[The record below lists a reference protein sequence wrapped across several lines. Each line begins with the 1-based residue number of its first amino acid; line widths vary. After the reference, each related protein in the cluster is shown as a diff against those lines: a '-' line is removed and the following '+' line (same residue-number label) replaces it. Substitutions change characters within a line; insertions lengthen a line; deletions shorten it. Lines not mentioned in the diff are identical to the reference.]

1 MQLLYL
7 SLITSFFLRDT
18 ATTEINTLH
27 IVGSVRCVQE
37 TDQRRVH
44 GSQDEKIEKYV
55 GKSEFYFYLESYNQ
69 NMNLFD
75 RYLYAFKEGT
85 KFPYDF
91 GRQILCEIFSVK
103 KTNWKEC
110 QLMPQE
116 IAQQVEELK
125 INLNYKKM

>member
-1 MQLLYL
+1 MDLKNILGFVEQFEKGVKVHKLD
-7 SLITSFFLRDT
+7 FFK
-18 ATTEINTLH
+18 I
-27 IVGSVRCVQE
+27 
-37 TDQRRVH
+37 
-44 GSQDEKIEKYV
+44 SQDEKIEKYV

-110 QLMPQE
+110 
-116 IAQQVEELK
+116 
-125 INLNYKKM
+125 